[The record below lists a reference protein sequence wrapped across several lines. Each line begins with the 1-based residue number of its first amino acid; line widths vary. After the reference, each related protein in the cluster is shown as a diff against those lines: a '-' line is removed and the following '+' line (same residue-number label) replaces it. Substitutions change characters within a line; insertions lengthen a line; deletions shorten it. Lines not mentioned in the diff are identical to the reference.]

1 MLQFCYNRRC
11 NPSITL
17 LKHVCNIQPV
27 LLHHHKQQMIMEK
40 EKAEKI
46 IKCSNWLRFF
56 IFAAFVTIV
65 FMGLL

>member
-1 MLQFCYNRRC
+1 MYFCTVTN
-11 NPSITL
+11 N
-17 LKHVCNIQPV
+17 
-27 LLHHHKQQMIMEK
+27 KQQMTMEK

-46 IKCSNWLRFF
+46 IKYSNWLRFF

>member
-1 MLQFCYNRRC
+1 MYFCTGTN
-11 NPSITL
+11 N
-17 LKHVCNIQPV
+17 
-27 LLHHHKQQMIMEK
+27 KQQIIMEK